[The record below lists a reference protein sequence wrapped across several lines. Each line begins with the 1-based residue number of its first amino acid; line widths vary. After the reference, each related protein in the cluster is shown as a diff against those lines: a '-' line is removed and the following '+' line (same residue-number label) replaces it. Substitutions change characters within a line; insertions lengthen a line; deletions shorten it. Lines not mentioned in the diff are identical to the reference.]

1 MVSFVPVPY
10 TYANCL
16 KFNTLLLFCYG
27 FSYARKLI
35 SRPHHPL
42 TVDSESDTNPDRGSE
57 VTHPEPTLIP
67 TFPHDSNDTSAT
79 HVLRP
84 YPLANHFQSTSPI
97 LSSHIDSIAE
107 TSFPINS
114 APMRS
119 ISPTNPMTMMHIDDD
134 LSISDEVV
142 ICPNV

>member
-10 TYANCL
+10 TYANWL
-16 KFNTLLLFCYG
+16 KFNALLSFCYG
-27 FSYARKLI
+27 FSYACNLI
-35 SRPHHPL
+35 SQPHPPL
-42 TVDSESDTNPDRGSE
+42 AVDSEADTNPDSGSE
-57 VTHPEPTLIP
+57 VTHPEPTLIS
-67 TFPHDSNDTSAT
+67 TFPHDSNDTSPT
-79 HVLRP
+79 QVLRP

-97 LSSHIDSIAE
+97 LSSHIDSIAG
-107 TSFPINS
+107 TSFPVNS
-114 APMRS
+114 APMGS